1 MTLPPDDWP
10 RLKEVF
16 AGARALPADLR
27 AAYLA
32 EACGGNEALHH
43 EVESLLASDSHATS
57 FLETPAVLLA
67 DTVAPKL
74 LEGQRIGPY
83 RDRVADRR
91 RWDG

>member
-1 MTLPPDDWP
+1 MTLPSDHWP

-16 AGARALPADLR
+16 ADARALPVNLR

-32 EACGGNEALHH
+32 EACGGNGALRH
-43 EVESLLASDSHATS
+43 EVESLLESDTHATS

-67 DTVAPKL
+67 DTGAKRL
-74 LEGQRIGPY
+74 AGQRIGPY
-83 RDRVADRR
+83 QIAVVDRR